1 MADIRGRILMARNQ
15 GAAVLLLSEDLDEVL
30 SLSDRVCVISGGQL
44 VYETTPQQADLTTIG
59 QYMAGH

>member
-1 MADIRGRILMARNQ
+1 MARNQ